1 MDADLQTRRVS
12 SSSGQSFDLSSNQFS
27 VIFSRKYASSLV
39 SNLAYI
45 SGWLWVRLSTDL
57 LGHGSG
63 MTRQHS
69 GLVRAGRDKLGNI
82 NEFGPILLPNK

>member
-1 MDADLQTRRVS
+1 MDADLQTRRVGS
-12 SSSGQSFDLSSNQFS
+12 GSGQSFDFSSKFS

-39 SNLAYI
+39 SNLAHI

-69 GLVRAGRDKLGNI
+69 GLVQAGRDKLGNI
-82 NEFGPILLPNK
+82 NGFCPILLPNK